1 MPEIHESVNTENRI
15 REEISGELNIQSQ
28 QQINPQPSI
37 QPQLNPQLQSQH
49 DDDENGETELWDYST
64 EGEAYLEYYVN
75 GVMTRVPLDKQSVLI
90 GRLSRQV
97 DFAVAN
103 PNVGKIHAEFINMN
117 GNIYVKDLNS
127 KNGTYINRN
136 GQRINSNVPYPL
148 KDNDRISLADSEFT
162 LRCAADRS

>member
-1 MPEIHESVNTENRI
+1 MQYASFSAVLPYRPRFREDSV
-15 REEISGELNIQSQ
+15 
-28 QQINPQPSI
+28 
-37 QPQLNPQLQSQH
+37 H
-49 DDDENGETELWDYST
+49 DNDENGETELWDYST

-117 GNIYVKDLNS
+117 GSIYVKDLNS

-136 GQRINSNVPYPL
+136 GQRINSNIPYPL

-162 LRCAADRS
+162 LRCATDRS